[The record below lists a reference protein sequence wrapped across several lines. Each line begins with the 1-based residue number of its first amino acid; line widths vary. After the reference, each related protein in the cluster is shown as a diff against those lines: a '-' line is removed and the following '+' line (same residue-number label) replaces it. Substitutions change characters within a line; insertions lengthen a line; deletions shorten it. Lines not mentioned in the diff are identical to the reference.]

1 MKIDRAY
8 LESVLQDTLG
18 GHPPK
23 ISWSEFKQKAFGI
36 KKKSVNAELAGKRA
50 EQLRQTLIVGI
61 GAAILAAIVF
71 LIILPRMV
79 TIFQYRQQLKDHQE
93 MQEELQ
99 EKLTALNR
107 AHNNYENLTA
117 DIETIDQAVGDY
129 SDISTVLLMIEKVA
143 GEAFENGHKFVLN
156 SVSVNG
162 YPEDYPD
169 TAAQNSGLL
178 SEQELNLTVSC
189 RGEYEG
195 IHDFINRLKALRHN
209 FHLNQ
214 LNFTADPNKPDQVQL
229 EMDISYYYFN

>member
-8 LESVLQDTLG
+8 LESVLQDALG

-189 RGEYEG
+189 RGEDAG
-195 IHDFINRLKALRHN
+195 IHDLINRLKALRHN
-209 FHLNQ
+209 FHFNQ